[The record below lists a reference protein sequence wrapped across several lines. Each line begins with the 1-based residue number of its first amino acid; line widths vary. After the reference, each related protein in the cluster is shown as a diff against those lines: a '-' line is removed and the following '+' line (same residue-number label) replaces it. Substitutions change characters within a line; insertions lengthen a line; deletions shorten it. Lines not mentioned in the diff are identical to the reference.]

1 MDKRLLKVGLSYLYP
16 STLELK
22 VWSLRGGSFS
32 ISWSAIDW
40 RISSLKCLWQRHKN
54 WNELE
59 MNLPS
64 PPCNYSCGKFSAL
77 HRRAI
82 YIQKKSGYEAS
93 GDIALTKIQTL
104 IFMKLYAVYTLKIYA
119 TIKDS
124 SFEYYYFRF
133 SDLIAMMWE
142 KRVWNNDF
150 AHDPILS
157 RHYNVLGTFHCQFS
171 LWLHSSV

>member
-1 MDKRLLKVGLSYLYP
+1 MGYLHLTIYRFEWSFVIPKYACKLLSKWQNYFLTYYSPMDKRLLKVGLSYLYP

-124 SFEYYYFRF
+124 SFEY
-133 SDLIAMMWE
+133 
-142 KRVWNNDF
+142 
-150 AHDPILS
+150 
-157 RHYNVLGTFHCQFS
+157 
-171 LWLHSSV
+171 